1 MGNWTR
7 NILGCV
13 LLGAFPLLTHTLL
26 ALGHSMALAVGVSAV
41 QVIIFG
47 AILTARATYR
57 HKWWI
62 AAAAVALFL
71 AVAYFSGQYGLFATA
86 GVPYV
91 VAYTG
96 LLTLFGAS
104 LLPGRE
110 PLISGVARRIHGTLR
125 PDIARYTRGVTI
137 AWCCFFA
144 FQLCVSLT
152 LFLAAP
158 LVMWSLYVNVLDLPL
173 IALMFTGEYLYRI
186 AHIPN
191 RPNSTI
197 PQIIRV
203 FTQRNAPRAEPVNPN
218 A

>member
-1 MGNWTR
+1 MGNRTR

-47 AILTARATYR
+47 AILTARAKYR

-158 LVMWSLYVNVLDLPL
+158 LVVWSLYVNVLDLPL

-186 AHIPN
+186 THIPN

-203 FTQRNAPRAEPVNPN
+203 FTQRNAPRAESVNPN